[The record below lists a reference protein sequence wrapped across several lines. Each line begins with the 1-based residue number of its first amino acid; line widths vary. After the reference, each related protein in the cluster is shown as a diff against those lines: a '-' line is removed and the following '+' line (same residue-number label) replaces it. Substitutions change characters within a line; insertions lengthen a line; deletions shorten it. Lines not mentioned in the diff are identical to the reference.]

1 MMDFITIPLIF
12 GSVTYGIYKL
22 FELFVC
28 KKERLFLLEKMNF
41 DNANNALLKD
51 CLKGYNTSLPFSF
64 SALKVGCLLMG
75 LGLGL
80 ILGIVLFALNV
91 DTVQSF
97 REMSSYNVYSFITLI
112 IGASVLFTGGAGLLL
127 AFIIEYKCSKKKN

>member
-1 MMDFITIPLIF
+1 MMDFITIPLTF
-12 GSVTYGIYKL
+12 GIVTYGIYKL

-28 KKERLFLLEKMNF
+28 KKERLILLEKMNF
-41 DNANNALLKD
+41 DNVNNASVKD

-64 SALKVGCLLMG
+64 SSLKVGCLLMG

-80 ILGIVLFALNV
+80 ILGIVLFVLNV
-91 DTVQSF
+91 ETVQSF
-97 REMSSYNVYSFITLI
+97 KELGPYNNHAFISMI

-127 AFIIEYKCSKKKN
+127 AFIIEYKCGKKKN

>member
-1 MMDFITIPLIF
+1 MDFITIPLTF
-12 GSVTYGIYKL
+12 GIVTFGIYKL

-28 KKERLFLLEKMNF
+28 KKERLIIQEKMNF
-41 DNANNALLKD
+41 DAAGTNYLNLKSYNNP
-51 CLKGYNTSLPFSF
+51 LPFSF
-64 SALKVGCLLMG
+64 SALKIGCLLMG

-91 DTVQSF
+91 ETVQSF
-97 REMSSYNVYSFITLI
+97 KELDPYNYRAFISMI

-127 AFIIEYKCSKKKN
+127 AFIIECKCSKKKN

>member
-12 GSVTYGIYKL
+12 GIVTWGIYKL

-41 DNANNALLKD
+41 DNVSNVSVKDSLK
-51 CLKGYNTSLPFSF
+51 KYNTSLPFSF
-64 SALKVGCLLMG
+64 SALKVGCLLIG
-75 LGLGL
+75 LGLG
-80 ILGIVLFALNV
+80 IILFALNSDAIRAYV
-91 DTVQSF
+91 EITHHST
-97 REMSSYNVYSFITLI
+97 YSLAAMILSA
-112 IGASVLFTGGAGLLL
+112 GVLCMGGAGLLL

>member
-1 MMDFITIPLIF
+1 MMDFITIPLVF
-12 GSVTYGIYKL
+12 GIVTYGIYKL

-41 DNANNALLKD
+41 DNISNVSVKD

-97 REMSSYNVYSFITLI
+97 REMTSYNVYSFITLI